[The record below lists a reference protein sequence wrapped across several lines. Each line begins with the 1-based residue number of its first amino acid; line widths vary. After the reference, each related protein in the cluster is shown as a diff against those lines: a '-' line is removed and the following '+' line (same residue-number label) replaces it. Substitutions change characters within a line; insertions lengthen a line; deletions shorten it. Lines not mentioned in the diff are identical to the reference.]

1 MNTKSLI
8 ALLSLGISG
17 VSIQVHAA
25 NDWYVSPSVSY
36 SLNDSQRMKNNGWGV
51 GVAIGKTLNTA
62 WNIELNGRYLRL
74 DGKKDELGV
83 VGVDAL
89 RFLDRSTFA
98 PYVVIGIGYAK
109 EGGSNNNLMGNVGAG
124 FLKQIGKNTD
134 LRADLRYQ
142 IHDNRKDALGS
153 GNLGDWLL
161 SLGVNYSF
169 GN

>member
-1 MNTKSLI
+1 MKIKSLI
-8 ALLSLGISG
+8 ALLSLGLAG
-17 VSIQVHAA
+17 VSMQAQAA
-25 NDWYVSPSVSY
+25 NDWYVSPFVSY
-36 SLNDSQRMKNNGWGV
+36 SLNDSQRAKDDGWGV
-51 GVAIGKTLNTA
+51 GIALGKTLSTA
-62 WNIELNGRYLRL
+62 WNVELNGRYLRL

-98 PYVVIGIGYAK
+98 PYVVMGIGYAK
-109 EGGSNNNLMGNVGAG
+109 EGGSNNNLMGNLGVG
-124 FLKQIGKNTD
+124 FLKQMSKNVD
-134 LRADLRYQ
+134 LRADMRYQ
-142 IHDNRKDALGS
+142 IHDNHKDAMGS